1 MNVFICGTRSINN
14 DNGNWQLS
22 ESLCKYLD
30 ELMTNEAEILVDDKS
45 TVAALVQGYLKSSKY
60 KNVKVCVAGGKSW
73 TKNNLG
79 RWDELHFSVHG
90 WGSTVYSSGIERDFS
105 MIENAD
111 TCLAVWDGDDFN
123 TYANMLCLCALGKP
137 VKLYL
142 VNEDRWIDVN
152 SIEDIREFKG
162 PDEELSEDEI
172 FDVMTYCKVPN
183 ETMQSAVKEDDE
195 YVYQMLLDCINQAD
209 IALEKKLELLKL
221 LSAKQNMK
229 HEVFCA
235 VERAVKH
242 GKNWK
247 RIKHDIRAI
256 ADYRPVDCGEAEMP
270 WNEIRKN
277 IYEIDKI
284 LNPKKY
290 AKHFILENKTI
301 TFE

>member
-162 PDEELSEDEI
+162 PDEELSEDDI
-172 FDVMTYCKVPN
+172 FEVMTCCKVPV
-183 ETMQSAVKEDDE
+183 ETMRSVVKEDDE
-195 YVYQMLLDCINQAD
+195 EVLHILLDCINQAD
-209 IALEKKLELLKL
+209 IALEKKLELLEL

-235 VERAVKH
+235 VERAIKLE
-242 GKNWK
+242 KNWK
-247 RIKHDIRAI
+247 SIKHDVRAI
-256 ADYRPVDCGEAEMP
+256 ADLRPVDYKEAVIP
-270 WNEIRKN
+270 WREIWRNWYKTD
-277 IYEIDKI
+277 EIV
-284 LNPKKY
+284 NPRKY
-290 AKHFILENKTI
+290 ARYFVFGNKKI

>member
-1 MNVFICGTRSINN
+1 MKVFVSGTNHIKKDEGEWALPTSVT
-14 DNGNWQLS
+14 
-22 ESLCKYLD
+22 KYLD
-30 ELMTNEAEILVDDKS
+30 ELMADEVEFLVDDRS
-45 TVAALVQGYLKSSKY
+45 DVATAVQDYLKSFKY
-60 KNVKVCVAGGKSW
+60 KSVKVCVAGGKNW
-73 TKNNLG
+73 TKINLVK
-79 RWDELHFSVHG
+79 WDELHFSVHG
-90 WGSTVYSSGIERDFS
+90 WGSTVYSSSIERDFN
-105 MIENAD
+105 MAEIAD
-111 TCLAVWDGDDFN
+111 KGVAIWDGNDFN

-142 VNEDRWIDVN
+142 ISENKWIDVN

-162 PDEELSEDEI
+162 PNEELSEDEI
-172 FDVMTYCKVPN
+172 FEVMTCCKVPV
-183 ETMQSAVKEDDE
+183 ETMRSVVLEDDE
-195 YVYQMLLDCINQAD
+195 EVLHILLDCISQAD
-209 IALEKKLELLKL
+209 ITLEKKLELLEL

-247 RIKHDIRAI
+247 KIKHDVRAT

-284 LNPKKY
+284 LHPKKY
-290 AKHFILENKTI
+290 AKHIR
-301 TFE
+301 